1 MRRGLVWSL
10 VGIIVLAAVALTA
23 TIAAGHTVLLGLDL
37 RGGVSVVLKP
47 TGTVTGAELD
57 EAVNIIDNRVNG
69 LGIGNS
75 DVSRQGNDVI
85 INLPGIKDSQSALS
99 ILGQTATLYFRP
111 VLCIIPNNPAETSPT
126 TTVPKTSPTTKAAL
140 RGAAPDATLTAV
152 QLPAA
157 GSTPSPSTPTTTAP
171 ASGTGAAPTQ
181 AEAQAACSSS
191 NAASVASTSI
201 QNVTADNY
209 VILPYYDHSA
219 RYVLGPADMKGDVVS
234 NTSVIAPTAGGGYEV
249 QVTFTGKGATQF
261 DNIAAQRYPNYQS
274 DPSNPPYS
282 SMEAIELDGVVQSA
296 PTIQAS
302 AFHGTAVISGSSSAP
317 FTSKQASDLALVL
330 KYGSLPVR
338 FVPQSV
344 QTVSAS
350 IGKDSL
356 RAGLLAGIAGI
367 IVVMIYML
375 LYYRLLAL
383 VVLVGLGIGGALL
396 YSILAQLSQSSRHPL
411 TLTLAG
417 VTGIIVSIGI
427 TVDSYIVFFERLK
440 DEVRAGRTVRQ
451 SVERS
456 FSRAFRTVLTADLVS
471 FLAALI
477 LYLFTVGDVRG
488 FAFTLGLSTALDVFV
503 AWFFI
508 RPAVI
513 LIGRRR
519 SLVDNPVFGIA
530 RGLGG
535 RGGRTATREA

>member
-23 TIAAGHTVLLGLDL
+23 TIAAGHTILLGLDL

-85 INLPGIKDSQSALS
+85 INLPGIKDSQSALA

-126 TTVPKTSPTTKAAL
+126 TTTPRTSPTTRAAL
-140 RGAAPDATLTAV
+140 RGQVPNAQLTSY
-152 QLPAA
+152 QIPAA
-157 GSTPSPSTPTTTAP
+157 STPSTPTTTTPTSGSGAP
-171 ASGTGAAPTQ
+171 LTE
-181 AEAQAACSSS
+181 AEANSACSSS
-191 NAASVASTSI
+191 NAADLPTTAVQNDTSG
-201 QNVTADNY
+201 DY
-209 VILPYYDHSA
+209 VILPYYDHSE

-261 DNIAAQRYPNYQS
+261 DNIAAKRYPYYQQ
-274 DPSNPPYS
+274 DPSNPSYA

-296 PTIQAS
+296 PTIQAP
-302 AFHGTAVISGSSSAP
+302 AFHGTAVISGSSAAP
-317 FTSKQASDLALVL
+317 FSSKQASDLALVL

-367 IVVMIYML
+367 AVVMIYML

-396 YSILAQLSQSSRHPL
+396 YSILAQLSQSTRHPL

-417 VTGIIVSIGI
+417 VTGIIVSVGI

-535 RGGRTATREA
+535 RTATREA

>member
-23 TIAAGHTVLLGLDL
+23 TIAAGHTILLGLDL

-85 INLPGIKDSQSALS
+85 INLPGIKDSQSALA

-126 TTVPKTSPTTKAAL
+126 TTAPRTSPTTRAAL
-140 RGAAPDATLTAV
+140 RGQVPNAELTSY
-152 QLPAA
+152 QIPAA
-157 GSTPSPSTPTTTAP
+157 STPSTPTTTAP
-171 ASGTGAAPTQ
+171 ASGSGAPLTE
-181 AEAQAACSSS
+181 AEANSACSSS
-191 NAASVASTSI
+191 NAADLPTTAVQNDTSG
-201 QNVTADNY
+201 DY
-209 VILPYYDHSA
+209 VILPYYDHSE

-249 QVTFTGKGATQF
+249 QVTFTGKGATEF
-261 DNIAAQRYPNYQS
+261 DNIAAKRYPYYQQ
-274 DPSNPPYS
+274 DPSNPPYA

-296 PTIQAS
+296 PTIQAP
-302 AFHGTAVISGSSSAP
+302 AFHGTAVISGSSAAP
-317 FTSKQASDLALVL
+317 FSSKQASDLALVL

-367 IVVMIYML
+367 AVVMIYML

-396 YSILAQLSQSSRHPL
+396 YSILAQLSQSTRHPL

-417 VTGIIVSIGI
+417 VTGIIVSVGI

-535 RGGRTATREA
+535 RTATREA